1 MNSGDIFHNSPYQLH
16 MKRNETCTQVCKIKL
31 NADDSAFKTLLKAAD
46 TQPSYRV
53 QIRIDNMPAIMMAQ
67 ADENDL
73 LVAIGKGYPLT
84 TTYNVPNKE
93 KGEDETVYALTNHVN
108 FFILY
113 HPLDAQI
120 LPSPQFSPTPS
131 PINRII
137 RVYITSKS
145 IDYNKVPISSCMKAD
160 ADGNVPVIIGD
171 NVDVTF
177 TYSVK
182 WIATE
187 EKWATRWDE
196 LLEMTPEDY
205 EMNWFAIVNSIAI
218 TTMLSFAVAV
228 ILLRAVKRD
237 FALYNELDA
246 QLQDEEN
253 IESEIFVT
261 GWKVVARD
269 VFRPPSNAVLL
280 SIIAGTGDQV
290 RTFHLKKSLLIY
302 FTLEIRDRN

>member
-1 MNSGDIFHNSPYQLH
+1 
-16 MKRNETCTQVCKIKL
+16 MKRNETCTVVCKETLK
-31 NADDSAFKTLLKAAD
+31 AKDKTYKTLMKAAD

-67 ADENDL
+67 ADDSDL

-84 TTYNVPNKE
+84 TTYNVPASDKADD
-93 KGEDETVYALTNHVN
+93 KAVYALTNHVN

-120 LPSPQFSPTPS
+120 LPSPQFSSTSS

-137 RVYITSKS
+137 RVYVTSRS
-145 IDYNKVPISSCMKAD
+145 IDYSKVPVSDCMNNA
-160 ADGNVPVIIGD
+160 
-171 NVDVTF
+171 VDVPLFIDNNVEVTY

-182 WIATE
+182 WIATA

-253 IESEIFVT
+253 IESEVFVT

-269 VFRPPSNAVLL
+269 VFRPPSNPVLL

-290 RTFHLKKSLLIY
+290 IHLK
-302 FTLEIRDRN
+302 